1 MKNTLVPSQT
11 PAAHHDLRR
20 ACETLDALTTILD
33 GLAVGIF
40 TKAPVDSV
48 SQIQAEAVARAV
60 TRGKISP
67 PKPKYDP
74 SCRCKNCGK
83 EMKLSDTVSFYG
95 IPACP
100 VCVHAGKPFEVDMQ
114 SSETDLA
121 PRQTNAQAKL

>member
-40 TKAPVDSV
+40 TKTPVDAV
-48 SQIQAEAVARAV
+48 SQIQAGAVARAV
-60 TRGKISP
+60 TRGTISP
-67 PKPKYDP
+67 PKPRYDP
-74 SCRCKNCGK
+74 VCTCKNCGK
-83 EMKLSDTVSFYG
+83 ELKLSDTVSFYG

-100 VCVHAGKPFEVDMQ
+100 VCVHAGKPFEVEMQ
-114 SSETDLA
+114 SSETE
-121 PRQTNAQAKL
+121 TAQSETDVKAKL